1 MDSLFNIAIHLLL
14 LITIPFLGVIKKF
27 KWGALDRGVSYIM
40 LGVWLLIVGL
50 GFYVTI

>member
-1 MDSLFNIAIHLLL
+1 MDSLLNISIHLLL
-14 LITIPFLGVIKKF
+14 MIMILVLIGIKKF